1 MEKNKALPFVIEKSE
16 ADSSHVI
23 ANRKWGQSP
32 FFKMKIPHMSLR
44 TAKGQ
49 SPNTYSE
56 RTFFN
61 SFFKKG
67 IT

>member
-23 ANRKWGQSP
+23 ANRKWGQSL

-44 TAKGQ
+44 GAQRRGTKMGTVPLL
-49 SPNTYSE
+49 S
-56 RTFFN
+56 
-61 SFFKKG
+61 G
-67 IT
+67 C